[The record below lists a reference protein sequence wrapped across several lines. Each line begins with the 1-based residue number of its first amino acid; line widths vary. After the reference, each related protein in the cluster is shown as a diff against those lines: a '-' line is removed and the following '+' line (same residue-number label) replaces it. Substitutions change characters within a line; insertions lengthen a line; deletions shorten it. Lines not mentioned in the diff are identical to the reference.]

1 MTLAS
6 TRSQSEVRLP
16 TPVPVC
22 AALALCSH
30 PRAKIP
36 ARAADMATIINAPM
50 GISESNVMSKA
61 PAQVTSALLAKRNQM
76 QEMLISRLCKE
87 YGSDPMR
94 KAVITRE
101 VEKSSALKAG
111 KLSPEGLRVLERAVS
126 EAVRATRPGPM
137 ESLERP
143 KPNTWSGGE
152 MAAAVQKV
160 ANWTD
165 VANHRASYYAV
176 AEEAKQAVH
185 DSRKVEL
192 RQMLAHQMSQERHKE
207 AARKQMLR
215 EEASEVRVAV
225 GKVAEPSRRPP

>member
-1 MTLAS
+1 
-6 TRSQSEVRLP
+6 
-16 TPVPVC
+16 
-22 AALALCSH
+22 
-30 PRAKIP
+30 
-36 ARAADMATIINAPM
+36 MATIINAPM